1 MDVRLRQR
9 MLRNYRHMAPSKFY
23 VFNQGVRKG
32 IAGGK
37 IPTSIWGGNPD
48 LPGSYLTASE
58 KHDDVFHE
66 AKHGS
71 DLVIMQRDALQQQ
84 IVEFLDEMAS
94 VLEAASVRNPELLL
108 NSGYDLAKERRGSTR
123 AKPVVNLPEVATSE
137 HQGSN

>member
-23 VFNQGVRKG
+23 IFNQGVRKG
-32 IAGGK
+32 IGSGK
-37 IPTSIWGGNPD
+37 IPTSIWGANPD
-48 LPGSYLTASE
+48 LPGWYLTASE
-58 KHDDVFHE
+58 KHDEVFHE

-71 DLVIMQRDALQQQ
+71 DVMIMQRDALQQQ

-94 VLEAASVRNPELLL
+94 VLEAASVRNVELLL

-123 AKPVVNLPEVATSE
+123 PKPVVNLPEVATSE